1 MKVTLHAIREQ
12 DYRRL
17 RAFLPPAGPGGV
29 WMLGPGPGGAP
40 VLRVAAPEGERTGA
54 RTGAVVLVPTEQVL
68 LTIVDLPLAA
78 RRQRLA
84 ALPFAIEDRIAEPIE
99 SVHAALGIATGPGRY
114 LAGVVARATMA
125 GWVARVE
132 AAGLGHAVLI
142 PDALALPLPPE
153 GAWSVAR
160 TADRVVVRTP
170 DGGGFAVPTAR
181 FAGIWTM
188 AGRPDCIL
196 YGEALPDGIAGV
208 AAVDG
213 VADAVP
219 ATVLDLRQGVFARV
233 RRGTSAL
240 WRRAAIV
247 AGCGLL
253 AHGAIAAADTIA
265 LQRIA
270 ADRKADTAAIVE
282 RIAPGTSTS
291 GDLAE
296 VAGDLLP
303 SGNATPG
310 ATFVPMM
317 GRISQA
323 MGAGVT
329 LRSLA
334 YDAGAGTIVLD
345 VSAPDL
351 AAVQGVE
358 ARMRAAGLVVS
369 GGGGTA
375 AAGGAEGQITVQTR
389 ANASVSAT
397 GEAG

>member
-1 MKVTLHAIREQ
+1 MKVTLHAIHQR

-17 RAFLPPAGPGGV
+17 RAFMPPAGPGGV
-29 WMLGPGPGGAP
+29 WVLGTGAP
-40 VLRVAAPEGERTGA
+40 LVREAADEGA

-68 LTIVDLPLAA
+68 LTVVDLPLAS

-99 SVHAALGIATGPGRY
+99 AVHAALGTETGPGRY
-114 LAGVVARATMA
+114 LAGVVATATMA
-125 GWVARVE
+125 AWVARIE
-132 AAGLGHAVLI
+132 AAGLGHAAVM
-142 PDALALPLPPE
+142 PDALAVPLPAE
-153 GAWSVAR
+153 GAWGVERTGDRVLVR
-160 TADRVVVRTP
+160 TA
-170 DGGGFAVPTAR
+170 DGGGFAVPAAR
-181 FAGIWTM
+181 FAAIWGV

-208 AAVDG
+208 AAAEPVVG
-213 VADAVP
+213 VPSVAI
-219 ATVLDLRQGVFARV
+219 DLRQGAFARV
-233 RRGTSAL
+233 RRATSRL

-265 LQRIA
+265 LQRVA
-270 ADRKADTAAIVE
+270 AERKAETAAIVE

-358 ARMRAAGLVVS
+358 ARMRSAGLVVS

-389 ANASVSAT
+389 ANAAVSAT